1 MSKLGTLLF
10 GLALQ
15 SCVPSSDDTGALG
28 GAFVAGT
35 DESPGITFP
44 VVLSPACATA
54 GLFATGATTV
64 DLPEDAS
71 RIAVSAFRYA
81 ELSTPITGVHFHH
94 GAPAVPG
101 PIIFDLGDAADPST
115 FTDGDYP
122 AAVPDGAPASFAAFV
137 DEMIAGNTY
146 VDIHTESCTDGE
158 VRGQLR

>member
-1 MSKLGTLLF
+1 MSKLGTLLL

-15 SCVPSSDDTGALG
+15 SCVPSDDTGSLG
-28 GAFVAGT
+28 GAFVPGT

-54 GLFATGATTV
+54 GLFATGAATV
-64 DLPEDAS
+64 ELSDDAS
-71 RIAVSAFRYA
+71 RIVVSRVRYA
-81 ELSTPITGVHFHH
+81 ALSTALTSAHFHH

-101 PIIFDLGDAADPST
+101 PIIFDLGDAADTNT
-115 FTDGDYP
+115 FTRGDYP
-122 AAVPDGAPASFAAFV
+122 AAVPDGAPADYGAFV

-158 VRGQLR
+158 IRGQLR

>member
-1 MSKLGTLLF
+1 MPKLGTLLL

-15 SCVPSSDDTGALG
+15 SCVTGSDDTGSLG
-28 GAFVAGT
+28 GAFVPGT

-54 GLFATGATTV
+54 GLFATGAATV
-64 DLPEDAS
+64 DLSENAS
-71 RIAVSAFRYA
+71 TIVVSGIRFAA
-81 ELSTPITGVHFHH
+81 LSTPITSAHFHH

-101 PIIFDLGDAADPST
+101 PIIFDLGDTAETST
-115 FTDGDYP
+115 FTESDYP
-122 AAVPDGAPASFAAFV
+122 SAVPDGAPADYAAFV

-158 VRGQLR
+158 IRGQLR